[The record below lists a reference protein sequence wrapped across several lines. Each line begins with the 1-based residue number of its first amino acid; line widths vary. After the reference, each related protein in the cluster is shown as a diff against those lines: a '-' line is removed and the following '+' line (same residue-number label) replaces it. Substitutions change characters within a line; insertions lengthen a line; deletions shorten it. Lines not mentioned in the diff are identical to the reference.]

1 MTLPFEAEAFFVARK
16 ADGVTA
22 KTLLWHRT
30 SLATFYG
37 YLEAYGH
44 PLDCESW
51 TPTLLRSYVVHLQNQ
66 DYKPSTVA
74 TKVQSLLAFTRWLPE
89 EEFTEKNVG
98 ARIKKPKVPQ
108 KHKEVFTDEE
118 LHRLLRHCSTLR
130 DYAVLCLLIDCGLR
144 ATELATLKVENV
156 LLGQN
161 MLLVH
166 GKGQKDRVIPFSP
179 QTAKAVRRYLSKEHS
194 GSEYLIESKSKS
206 CLSAN
211 SLLQVVI
218 RIGKAAGI
226 ENVHP
231 HKFRH
236 TFATSYLRNGG
247 DPLTLQKLLGH
258 TTLAMTNHYVAMN
271 ADDLSKRHLLA
282 SPLAHLLKKGR
293 TSSLRA

>member
-1 MTLPFEAEAFFVARK
+1 M
-16 ADGVTA
+16 
-22 KTLLWHRT
+22 
-30 SLATFYG
+30 
-37 YLEAYGH
+37 
-44 PLDCESW
+44 
-51 TPTLLRSYVVHLQNQ
+51 VHLQNQ
-66 DYKPSTVA
+66 DFSPSTVS
-74 TKVQSLLAFTRWLPE
+74 TKVQSLLAFTRWLHE

-98 ARIKKPKVPQ
+98 ARIRKPKVPQ
-108 KHKEVFTDEE
+108 KHKTVFTDDE

-130 DYAVLCLLIDCGLR
+130 DYAALCLLIDCGLR

-166 GKGQKDRVIPFSP
+166 GKGQKDRAAFYSP
-179 QTAKAVRRYLSKEHS
+179 QTAKAIRRYLSKEHS
-194 GSEYLIESKSKS
+194 GSEYLIESRSKS

-211 SLLQVVI
+211 SLLQMVT

-258 TTLAMTNHYVAMN
+258 TTLTMTNHYVAMS

-282 SPLAHLLKKGR
+282 SPLAHLLKQRG
-293 TSSLRA
+293 SSNLSKAAD